1 MKTYRYIFPV
11 FVILSLLSAMPVPA
25 ALEDFDYGADRV
37 GGPPSYRNYDKLS
50 SYQNQTYS
58 NSSYVQEDANYYWAD
73 RFNNDAEPD
82 ARESN
87 KIGLDILDLEQ
98 ETRQQ

>member
-1 MKTYRYIFPV
+1 MKTYWHTLLV
-11 FVILSLLSAMPVPA
+11 FCILSFLLITPLRA

-50 SYQNQTYS
+50 SYQDQTYS
-58 NSSYVQEDANYYWAD
+58 NSSYVQEDANIYWAD
-73 RFNNDAEPD
+73 RYNDNEEPD

-87 KIGLDILDLEQ
+87 KIGLDILDLER
-98 ETRQQ
+98 ESKP